1 MATVRQ
7 AAVAGRFYP
16 DDPRNLRDL
25 VDELL
30 AAAGSGDD
38 PGPPP
43 KALIAPHAGFVYSG
57 TVAASAYAGLAS
69 ARSTIGRVV
78 MLGPAHRVPV
88 RGLAASPASAFATPL
103 GPVSIDRAAIEQVA
117 ELDQVE
123 VAEEAH
129 LFEHCL
135 EVQLPFLQQV
145 LESFSLIPLLVG
157 EATPSA
163 VAEVLERLWGGEET
177 LILIS
182 TDLSH
187 FHDYETARRID
198 ANTSDAILALTGT
211 HLGLEMACGAR
222 AIRGLLTQARRH
234 GLAAR
239 QVDLRNSGDTTGP
252 KDQVVGYGSYAFA

>member
-16 DDPRNLRDL
+16 DDPQKLRDL

-30 AAAGSGDD
+30 AAAGFGDD
-38 PGPPP
+38 PGPCP

-57 TVAASAYAGLAS
+57 KVAASAYAGLAS

-78 MLGPAHRVPV
+78 MLGPAHRMPVP
-88 RGLAASPASAFATPL
+88 GLAASPASAFATPL
-103 GPVSIDRAAIEQVA
+103 GTVAVDRAAIEQVA

-123 VAEEAH
+123 VVEEAH
-129 LFEHCL
+129 LLEHCL

-145 LESFSLIPLLVG
+145 LDSFSLIPLLVG
-157 EATPSA
+157 EATPLV

-177 LILIS
+177 LIVIS
-182 TDLSH
+182 SDLSH
-187 FHDYETARRID
+187 FHDYEPARRID
-198 ANTSDAILALTGT
+198 ADTSDAILALTGT
-211 HLGLEMACGAR
+211 RLEPEMACGAR
-222 AIRGLLTQARRH
+222 AIRGLLAQARRH
-234 GLAAR
+234 GLVAR
-239 QVDLRNSGDTTGP
+239 QVDLRNSGDTAGP